1 MPHYYARSGTR
12 IELDEAPDDI
22 GVRFSDAAGPESARL
37 ASRILMKDA
46 APARAEAPAV
56 RRFGRFVLMHDTGAA
71 AAPVAAVV
79 NAMSARMATR
89 VARTMPVFFERDS
102 GLKVV
107 ATDQILVRFRPG
119 ATGNARRRL
128 LESLGLAVVR
138 PSEFDP
144 LRQIVTTVSVR
155 RASRALDLANQ
166 LAEADDLVEFA
177 APNFL
182 AEVTKPRVNDPRFGS
197 QWHLRNT
204 GRHGGTPHEDV
215 DAAGAWKLA
224 GGGSARIVIAIIDDG
239 VDLDH
244 PDLAPNIWANPR
256 KGAPDRHGRDFV
268 DDTDRWNPRPK
279 VFNPPFDDTD
289 SNDIHGTPCAG
300 VAAAAGNNRQ
310 GVAGIA
316 WRCKLLSVKILAGPT
331 LAPYDRIGDS
341 IRYAA
346 RHADVLSCSWGVA
359 RHPDVESA
367 IADAIR
373 RGRRGLGAPVFVATG
388 NEFARR
394 IAFPSSDER
403 AFAVG
408 ASNDRGVRSRYSN
421 YGRGIAFVAP
431 SDDARRQGIT
441 TTDVHLRTK
450 GYAPGS
456 AYCDDFG
463 GTSAATPLAAGI
475 AALMLSVNR
484 SLRWNEVGDLMKSTA
499 DRIDTANGNY
509 RKKYS
514 VQYGYGRLNAA
525 AAVAAAAAHRRRSK
539 KKR

>member
-1 MPHYYARSGTR
+1 MPHYYAKSGTR

-22 GVRFSDAAGPESARL
+22 GVRFADADGSESARL
-37 ASRILMKDA
+37 ASRGMMMDA
-46 APARAEAPAV
+46 AAATGPPAV

-71 AAPVAAVV
+71 AAPVSAVV
-79 NAMSARMATR
+79 NAMPGRLATR
-89 VARTMPVFFERDS
+89 VARTMPVFFERQS
-102 GLKVV
+102 GLKIV
-107 ATDQILVRFRPG
+107 ATEQILVRFRPKAS
-119 ATGNARRRL
+119 ATARRTL
-128 LESLGLAVVR
+128 LGSLGLTVVR
-138 PSEFDP
+138 ASEFDP
-144 LRQIVTTVSVR
+144 RRQIVTSVSVQ

-166 LAEADDLVEFA
+166 LAEADELVEFA

-182 AEVTKPRVNDPRFGS
+182 AEVTKPGVNDPRFAS

-204 GRHGGTPHEDV
+204 GRLGGTPHEDV
-215 DAAGAWKLA
+215 DAAAAWTLA
-224 GGGSARIVIAIIDDG
+224 GGGTPRTVIAIIDDG

-244 PDLAPNIWANPR
+244 PDLAPNIWTNPR
-256 KGAPDRHGRDFV
+256 RAAKDRHGRDFV
-268 DDTDRWNPRPK
+268 DDTDPWNPRPK
-279 VFNPPFDDTD
+279 VFNAPYNDTD

-300 VAAAAGNNRQ
+300 VAAAAGNNRK

-316 WRCKLLSVKILAGPT
+316 WGCKLLAVKILAGPT
-331 LAPYDRIGDS
+331 LAPYDRIADS

-367 IADAIR
+367 LADATT
-373 RGRRGLGAPVFVATG
+373 RGRRGRGAPVFAATG
-388 NEFARR
+388 NGYASR
-394 IAFPSSDER
+394 IGFPSSDEC

-408 ASNDRGVRSRYSN
+408 ASNDRGRRSAYSN

-441 TTDVHLRTK
+441 TTDVHFRTK

-463 GTSAATPLAAGI
+463 GTSSATPLAAGI
-475 AALMLSVNR
+475 AALMLSVNP

-499 DRIDTANGNY
+499 DRIDAAEGNY
-509 RKKYS
+509 RKNYS
-514 VQYGYGRLNAA
+514 VRYGHGRVNAG
-525 AAVAAAAAHRRRSK
+525 AAVAAAASFRRKSK